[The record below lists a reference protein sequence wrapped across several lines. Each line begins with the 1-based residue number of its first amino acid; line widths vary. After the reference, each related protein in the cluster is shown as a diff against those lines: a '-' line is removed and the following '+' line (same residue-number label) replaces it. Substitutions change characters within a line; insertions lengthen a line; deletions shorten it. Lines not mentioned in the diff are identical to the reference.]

1 MGPSGPVYLV
11 DEPGPGAQSFRCFD
25 QCVAFIP
32 RLRDGGA
39 HSGGDE
45 LHDEKGA
52 PLDLVL
58 LAAAR
63 APQTVQQIGKLLSM
77 RAAIGGID
85 FLQRLVGQGRRHRP
99 RDGHLLAAW
108 VALWTVTFAA
118 LALLTSPLRKL
129 ANTGARWFSNYR
141 TARAARLE
149 EEEMW
154 ELARH
159 DHRVMADIRM
169 ASIRQ
174 TQG

>member
-1 MGPSGPVYLV
+1 MTTLV
-11 DEPGPGAQSFRCFD
+11 HTPIAAST
-25 QCVAFIP
+25 
-32 RLRDGGA
+32 
-39 HSGGDE
+39 
-45 LHDEKGA
+45 
-52 PLDLVL
+52 
-58 LAAAR
+58 AAAR
-63 APQTVQQIGKLLSM
+63 AATPASTSKASRLNDDSRPLAGMLL
-77 RAAIGGID
+77 AAVMAALLVAADHVID
-85 FLQRLVGQGRRHRP
+85 NWA
-99 RDGHLLAAW
+99 DGHLLAAW